1 MAQLNNLVITGSFL
15 LGNTENTSSAG
26 NIWYDTSTNQVKY
39 SYSGLGAGAW
49 SAGEAL
55 INTRQLLAGAGIQNA
70 GLAFGGLPVQTST
83 FEYNGSSW
91 FSSNNLITG
100 RYALAGAGTQNAGL
114 AFGGFS
120 LGACTEEYNIVC
132 TLTKTFDYSYTTGQ
146 LTSTNLNACGT
157 LNSTGSVEFA
167 YTYQAN
173 AWSAGGALITGRRE
187 LAGAGT
193 QNAGLA
199 FGGGFNSAPGILS
212 CTEEYNGS
220 SWSAGGALINGWRNH
235 NVNFHL

>member
-114 AFGGFS
+114 AFGG
-120 LGACTEEYNIVC
+120 
-132 TLTKTFDYSYTTGQ
+132 
-146 LTSTNLNACGT
+146 
-157 LNSTGSVEFA
+157 GS
-167 YTYQAN
+167 
-173 AWSAGGALITGRRE
+173 
-187 LAGAGT
+187 
-193 QNAGLA
+193 
-199 FGGGFNSAPGILS
+199 PGVS

-220 SWSAGGALINGWRNH
+220 TWSSGGALITGPAMTETIQP
-235 NVNFHL
+235 LTIPGE